1 MYCFVD
7 QKNSSVAKFPQ
18 LCKTIRNLGNVLSCE
33 VFNSRLISPNT
44 R

>member
-18 LCKTIRNLGNVLSCE
+18 LCKTIRNSGKGLDCGL
-33 VFNSRLISPNT
+33 FMTLHR
-44 R
+44 